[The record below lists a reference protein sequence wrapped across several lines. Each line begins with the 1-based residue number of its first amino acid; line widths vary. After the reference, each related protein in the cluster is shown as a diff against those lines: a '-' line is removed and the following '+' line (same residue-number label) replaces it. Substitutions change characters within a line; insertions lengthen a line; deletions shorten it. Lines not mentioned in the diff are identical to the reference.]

1 MEYGSHQEVA
11 AVLAWRRRRNI
22 DLLKVLV
29 GAAAAMGDSE
39 SLRKYYDQ
47 LIEAAEPEMAEIK
60 RKREAKNLALLESE
74 TKKEYVARP
83 DSSIEGR
90 FRPTA
95 RRKQRKPK
103 R

>member
-1 MEYGSHQEVA
+1 MRELEYGSYQEAA

-29 GAAAAMGDSE
+29 SAAAAMGDAD

-47 LIEAAEPEMAEIK
+47 LVEAAEPEMAEIK
-60 RKREAKNLALLESE
+60 RRRDAENVALLESE
-74 TKKEYVARP
+74 TQKEYSIKP
-83 DSSIEGR
+83 DGGAA
-90 FRPTA
+90 A
-95 RRKQRKPK
+95 RRPRRRQRKPN